1 MDEILESRLKRFPRF
16 VLHFCP
22 RKRHHHGITNTVFFL
37 IFYIVPATLP
47 SAFLTTHTNSG
58 FIIDDRILAYFTRAH
73 FRFYFFF
80 HSLILLGII
89 FVIRR
94 YPVRTSRRSFTPIPW
109 MIMRKSICMMRILMI
124 MITISDHFSFVI
136 KPPALNFFPVYIQI
150 SSRICLSGFRQS
162 TMSSVHDRHAAAR
175 NAASH
180 SLYHLYLIYAFLIV
194 NASLYSY
201 ISFPKRRNSC
211 HFFVQ

>member
-22 RKRHHHGITNTVFFL
+22 RKRHHHRITNTVFFL

-58 FIIDDRILAYFTRAH
+58 FIIDDRIPAYFTRTH

-80 HSLILLGII
+80 HSLILLRII

-94 YPVRTSRRSFTPIPW
+94 YPVWTSRRSFTPIPW
-109 MIMRKSICMMRILMI
+109 MIMRKSMCMIAILMKIIPISYCFSI
-124 MITISDHFSFVI
+124 MVVPS
-136 KPPALNFFPVYIQI
+136 ALFPFAVYIFCRLHI
-150 SSRICLSGFRQS
+150 NLYVSLVCLSALS
-162 TMSSVHDRHAAAR
+162 
-175 NAASH
+175 
-180 SLYHLYLIYAFLIV
+180 
-194 NASLYSY
+194 
-201 ISFPKRRNSC
+201 
-211 HFFVQ
+211 FFVQIFLRSSRRRSELLRLPFIIPPLSDICIPYCECFLIF